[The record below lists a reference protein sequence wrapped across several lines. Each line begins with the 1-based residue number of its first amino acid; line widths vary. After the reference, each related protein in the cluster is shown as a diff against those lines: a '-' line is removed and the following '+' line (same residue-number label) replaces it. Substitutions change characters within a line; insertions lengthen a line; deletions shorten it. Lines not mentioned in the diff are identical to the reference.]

1 MSIVKLACIQSSE
14 LLLTSRICSVA
25 TGDNL
30 HQLEKQLTN
39 QSLVDLDRGQMVCS
53 QKRHF
58 QNKLGS

>member
-1 MSIVKLACIQSSE
+1 M
-14 LLLTSRICSVA
+14 A
-25 TGDNL
+25 TDDDL

-39 QSLVDLDRGQMVCS
+39 QSSVDLDRGQMVCS